1 MKKKDWKLS
10 PSQAKKEGKPV
21 TTDNLNIYKSNF
33 EKAQKKNSLSE
44 SFDTPYG
51 VREGE
56 FFGRDRINELL
67 AAADKAATA
76 KGSECVG
83 IRFYYGLAYEELD
96 VEEGTSKISTKPMK
110 DDTMRPRLFLVG
122 VDQNGDDIEIDLSQ
136 LKDGGGN
143 GFGDGFPKPP
153 YGNN

>member
-10 PSQAKKEGKPV
+10 PGQAKKEGKPV
-21 TTDNLNIYKSNF
+21 TTDNLKTFKSNF
-33 EKAQKKNSLSE
+33 EKTLKKKSLSE
-44 SFDTPYG
+44 CFDTPYG

-67 AAADKAATA
+67 AAADKAAA
-76 KGSECVG
+76 ANGNECVG
-83 IRFYYGLAYEELD
+83 IRFYYGLAFEEINE
-96 VEEGTSKISTKPMK
+96 EEGTSKISTKPIK
-110 DDTMRPRLFLVG
+110 EDIMRPRLFLVG
-122 VDQNGDDIEIDLSQ
+122 VDQNGNDIEIDLSQ

-143 GFGDGFPKPP
+143 GLGDGFPKPP